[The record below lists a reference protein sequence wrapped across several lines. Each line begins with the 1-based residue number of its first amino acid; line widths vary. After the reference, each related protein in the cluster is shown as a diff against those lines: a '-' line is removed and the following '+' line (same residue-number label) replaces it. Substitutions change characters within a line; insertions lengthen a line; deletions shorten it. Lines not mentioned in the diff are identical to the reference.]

1 MEYKEGRQ
9 WTLFL
14 RIKEWKFTLYNHLF
28 GKQCDNIKL
37 IRKNKNADKGIYTV
51 GGWKVLFKMRIYDKV
66 DINKREEKHMK
77 KIVSILLSITLI
89 LSVITVNNSNI
100 HAEEPEN
107 DWSNTAITA
116 PKEGSLVGAG
126 YINIVFDANVEGA
139 ASYDV
144 YFDQEEAKNIAASDT
159 ETTLKCEVYTVGVS
173 AHTAYIVAK
182 DAEGK
187 ELAKTATRTF
197 YVSKKGLA
205 MGGDMSD
212 TVEMKKMNLS
222 WYYNWGTTAFNNSV
236 DDEVAH
242 VPMVWG
248 IGEDNIAEIPNITD
262 DSNYILGYNEP
273 DIESQANATPAEGL
287 KYWPLIEATG
297 KRTVSPASANPNGA
311 SSWVT
316 SFLNGDYDE
325 DGVFIEGADCDAI
338 AVHSY
343 GASTNITRLL
353 GAVDDV
359 WNTYHKPI
367 WVTEVSVMGRKGTS
381 YDNSYENEAARKAVI
396 EYVEKMVEELDKR
409 DYVERYAWF
418 PYDINSTNEIDDMD
432 GSGASAMFDYATG
445 KFTELGELYSQIGN
459 PKGYNAYQMTEED
472 KYFHEEPT
480 TQPVTTT
487 VQVLPTQKTT
497 TGTTSSVTTKKTV
510 KKPARVKIK
519 QAKNNKKKTVSLSW
533 KKTLNAKKYQVQYS
547 LNKKFKKA
555 KKYKTKTVTTRKL
568 KYTIKKL
575 KKKRTYYFRVRGVNG
590 RKYGVWSK
598 VKKVKIKK

>member
-1 MEYKEGRQ
+1 
-9 WTLFL
+9 
-14 RIKEWKFTLYNHLF
+14 
-28 GKQCDNIKL
+28 
-37 IRKNKNADKGIYTV
+37 
-51 GGWKVLFKMRIYDKV
+51 
-66 DINKREEKHMK
+66 MK
-77 KIVSILLSITLI
+77 KILSII
-89 LSVITVNNSNI
+89 LSIALVLSFTSAKNVNTN
-100 HAEEPEN
+100 AVDN
-107 DWSNTAITA
+107 DWSNKAITA
-116 PKEGSLVGAG
+116 PSEGSLVGAG
-126 YINIVFDANVEGA
+126 YINIIFDADVEGA

-144 YFDQEEAKNIAASDT
+144 YFDQKEAKNIEASDT
-159 ETTLKCEVYTVGVS
+159 ETTLKCEVYTVGVT

-187 ELAKTATRTF
+187 ELTRTATRTF

-212 TVEMKKMNLS
+212 TVEMKKLNLS
-222 WYYNWGTTAFNNSV
+222 WYYNWGTTAFNSSV
-236 DDEVAH
+236 DDKVAH

-325 DGVFIEGADCDAI
+325 EGVFIEGADCDAI

-343 GASTNITRLL
+343 GGSTDVTRLL
-353 GAVDDV
+353 AAVDDV

-367 WVTEVSVMGRKGTS
+367 WLTEVSIMGRKGTS
-381 YDNSYENEAARKAVI
+381 YDKSYENEEARKAVM

-418 PYDINSTNEIDDMD
+418 PYNINSTNEIDDMD

-445 KFTELGELYSQIGN
+445 KFTELGKLYSEIGN
-459 PKGYNAYQMTEED
+459 PEGYNAYQMTEED
-472 KYFHEEPT
+472 KYIHVEPT
-480 TQPVTTT
+480 TQAVTTT
-487 VQVLPTQKTT
+487 VKVLPTQKTT
-497 TGTTSSVTTKKTV
+497 TDTIATTKKAV
-510 KKPARVKIK
+510 KKPAKVKIK

-533 KKTLNAKKYQVQYS
+533 KKASNAKKYQVQYS
-547 LNKKFKKA
+547 FNKKFKKV

-575 KKKRTYYFRVRGVNG
+575 KKKKTYYFRVRGVNG
-590 RKYGVWSK
+590 KKYGVWSK